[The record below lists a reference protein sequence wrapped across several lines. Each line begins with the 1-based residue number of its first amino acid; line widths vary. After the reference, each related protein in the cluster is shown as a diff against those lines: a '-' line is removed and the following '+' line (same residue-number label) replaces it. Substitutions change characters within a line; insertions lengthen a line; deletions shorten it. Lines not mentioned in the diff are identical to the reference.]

1 MGGDVRPGSGDAERA
16 AMRPGP
22 GPEAA
27 PGRGARG
34 IRSFLRVVWVARRHM
49 AWLLTVLVSMIMVSV
64 SSVFTLNLIRP
75 IYDQLLG
82 GSGGGTARTPP
93 LPKPFFAGWLDG
105 LTHQAQTWLQTHLGG
120 GRTTILLMVLMAIVA
135 KNLFTFLT
143 RYGVARLG
151 LATIRDLRDMV
162 FDAILRQSQ
171 RYFHGTSSGVLIS
184 RIVNDV
190 RLVQEALADRFG
202 DLLQSFF
209 TLLAFLVYL
218 LSLNFR
224 LTVAVLLLAPVLVFP
239 VIHFSLLLRR
249 WSRKAQERM
258 GDLSTVLDEAVSGMP
273 VIQAYGME
281 SFERERFFDATQRH
295 FLANLRARAI
305 QMANA
310 PVMEVL
316 GTGGAMVLIA
326 YASSQIARGTM
337 TLGDFSAFLFGLWAT
352 YTPIKAINQFNLAL
366 QQAVVASERIFDVV
380 DAPVDVDDAPGAQEL
395 PDIGDGVELDH
406 VWFAYEDQAWVL
418 RNFDLTIPAG
428 TTVAIVG
435 PSGAGKSTVAQLI
448 PRFWDVDRGAIRI
461 GGRDIR
467 ELRLASLRSKIG
479 LVTQE
484 TVLFNDTVRANIA
497 FGLEEAPQ
505 ERIEAAARAAFAH
518 EFILKLPKGYDTII
532 GESGLSLSGGERQ
545 RLAIARALFRD
556 PPLLILD
563 EATSNLDT
571 ASERLVQEAL
581 ENLMRG
587 RTSLVIAHRL
597 STVRNATTIA
607 VMEAGSIV
615 ERGGYEELMAA
626 GGAFARLVAMQEG
639 GAPDSHRS
647 S

>member
-1 MGGDVRPGSGDAERA
+1 M
-16 AMRPGP
+16 
-22 GPEAA
+22 
-27 PGRGARG
+27 
-34 IRSFLRVVWVARRHM
+34 RSFLRVVWVARRHVV
-49 AWLLTVLVSMIMVSV
+49 WLLTVLFSMLMVSI
-64 SSVFTLNLIRP
+64 SSVFALNLIRP

-82 GSGGGTARTPP
+82 GTGAPKTPP
-93 LPKPFFAGWLDG
+93 LPKPFFAGWLDV
-105 LTHQAQTWLQTHLGG
+105 LTHHVQSLLHAHLGT
-120 GRTTILLMVLMAIVA
+120 GRTSILLMVLLAIVA

-162 FDAILRQSQ
+162 FDAIVGQSQ
-171 RYFHGTSSGVLIS
+171 RFFRGTSSGVLIS
-184 RIVNDV
+184 RVVNDV

-202 DLLQSFF
+202 DLLQSLF
-209 TLLAFLVYL
+209 TLMAFLIYL
-218 LSLNFR
+218 LSLNLR
-224 LTVAVLLLAPVLVFP
+224 LTLAVLLLAPVLLAPIV
-239 VIHFSLLLRR
+239 HFSRLLRR
-249 WSRKAQERM
+249 WSRRAQERM

-281 SFERERFFDATQRH
+281 ELESRRFHQATHRH

-316 GTGGAMVLIA
+316 GTAGALALMA

-352 YTPIKAINQFNLAL
+352 YTPIKVLNMFNLAL
-366 QQAVVASERIFDVV
+366 QQAVVASQRIFEVI
-380 DAPVDVDDAPGAQEL
+380 DAPVDVEDAPDAVALEGVGE
-395 PDIGDGVELDH
+395 GVELDH
-406 VWFAYEDQAWVL
+406 VWFAYADEAWVL
-418 RNFDLTIPAG
+418 RDLDLRIPTG
-428 TTVAIVG
+428 STVAIVG

-448 PRFWDVDRGAIRI
+448 PRFWDVKRGAIRI

-467 ELRLASLRSKIG
+467 QLQLASLRAHIG

-484 TVLFNDTVRANIA
+484 TILFNDTVRANIA
-497 FGLEEAPQ
+497 FGLEDPPQ
-505 ERIEAAARAAFAH
+505 DRIEAAARAALAH
-518 EFILKLPKGYDTII
+518 DFILKLPRGYDTVI
-532 GESGLSLSGGERQ
+532 GEGGLSLSGGERQ

-556 PPLLILD
+556 PPILILD

-571 ASERLVQEAL
+571 ASERLVQLAL
-581 ENLMRG
+581 ENLMQG

-607 VMEAGSIV
+607 VLETGRVV
-615 ERGGYEELMAA
+615 ERGSYEELMAA
-626 GGAFARLVAMQEG
+626 GGAFARLVAMQERD
-639 GAPDSHRS
+639 APPGQQ
-647 S
+647 

>member
-1 MGGDVRPGSGDAERA
+1 V
-16 AMRPGP
+16 
-22 GPEAA
+22 
-27 PGRGARG
+27 
-34 IRSFLRVVWVARRHM
+34 RSFLRVVWVARRHV
-49 AWLLTVLVSMIMVSV
+49 AWLLTVLFSMVLVSV
-64 SSVFTLNLIRP
+64 SSVFALNLIRP

-82 GSGGGTARTPP
+82 GAGPGVPKTPP
-93 LPKPFFAGWLDG
+93 LPKPFFAGWLDA
-105 LTHQAQTWLQTHLGG
+105 LTDHVQSWIQPHVGTGPTS
-120 GRTTILLMVLMAIVA
+120 ILLMVFLAIVA

-162 FDAILRQSQ
+162 FDAVLLQSQ
-171 RYFHGTSSGVLIS
+171 RYFRGTSSGVLIS
-184 RIVNDV
+184 RVVNDV

-202 DLLQSFF
+202 DLLQSLF

-218 LSLNFR
+218 LSLNLR
-224 LTVAVLLLAPVLVFP
+224 LTLAVLVLAPVLIAPIV
-239 VIHFSLLLRR
+239 HFSRLLRR
-249 WSRKAQERM
+249 WSRRAQERM
-258 GDLSTVLDEAVSGMP
+258 GDLSTVLDETVSGMP

-281 SFERERFFDATQRH
+281 EFESRRFHDATHRH

-305 QMANA
+305 QLGNA

-316 GTGGAMVLIA
+316 GTAGALALMA

-352 YTPIKAINQFNLAL
+352 YTPIKVLNQFNLAL
-366 QQAVVASERIFDVV
+366 QQAVVASERVFEVI
-380 DAPVDVDDAPGAQEL
+380 DAPVDVEDAPDAVPLEGV
-395 PDIGDGVELDH
+395 GDGVELDH
-406 VWFAYEDQAWVL
+406 VWFAYEGEEWVL
-418 RNFDLTIPAG
+418 RDLHLEIPAG
-428 TTVAIVG
+428 STVAVVG

-448 PRFWDVDRGAIRI
+448 PRFWDVNRGAVRI
-461 GGRDIR
+461 GGQDVRKVT
-467 ELRLASLRSKIG
+467 LRSLRASIG

-484 TVLFNDTVRANIA
+484 TILFNDTVRANIA
-497 FGLEEAPQ
+497 FGLEDPPQ
-505 ERIEAAARAAFAH
+505 ERLEAAARAALAH
-518 EFILKLPKGYDTII
+518 DFIMKLPQGYDTVI
-532 GESGLSLSGGERQ
+532 GEGGLTLSGGERQ

-571 ASERLVQEAL
+571 ASERLVQRAL

-607 VMEAGSIV
+607 VLEAGRIV
-615 ERGGYEELMAA
+615 EQGSYEELMAA
-626 GGAFARLVAMQEG
+626 QGAFARLVAMQELG
-639 GAPDSHRS
+639 GDGPRD
-647 S
+647 